1 MDMLKLITKTNM
13 KYFLLSAMIFV
24 AFSLILSVGSQ
35 FAYAHEKQL
44 LSINEKPYLFVV
56 GSIGEPVYI
65 NDKSGVEFFAYIPD
79 PNDPLAE
86 DANGTKPVTGLEK
99 TLKVEVSA
107 GPKNKTLD
115 FEPDEENPSHYTA
128 TFFPSAET
136 TYTYTL
142 TGTVDNTPIHL
153 SYSCVPGAGEEDE
166 DSSGGNNTK
175 TAISQ
180 GVVSEQIAGGFS
192 CPMPRDEVTIP

>member
-1 MDMLKLITKTNM
+1 MVTKTNIR
-13 KYFLLSAMIFV
+13 YIVLSTMSFIT
-24 AFSLILSVGSQ
+24 FSLILSIAIPSQ
-35 FAYAHEKQL
+35 FAFAHEKQL

-56 GSIGEPVYI
+56 GSVDEPVYI
-65 NDKSGVEFFAYIPD
+65 NDKSGVEIFAYIPD

-115 FEPDEENPSHYTA
+115 FEPDEDNPSHYTA

-142 TGTVDNTPIHL
+142 TGTVDNTPIHI
-153 SYSCVPGAGEEDE
+153 SYSCVPGAGDD

-175 TAISQ
+175 TVLSQ
-180 GVVSEQIAGGFS
+180 GVVREQVAGGFS

>member
-1 MDMLKLITKTNM
+1 MVTKTNIR
-13 KYFLLSAMIFV
+13 YIVLSTMSFIT
-24 AFSLILSVGSQ
+24 FSLILSIAIPSQ
-35 FAYAHEKQL
+35 FAFAHEKQL

-56 GSIGEPVYI
+56 GSVGEPVYI
-65 NDKSGVEFFAYIPD
+65 NDKSGVELFAYTPD

-99 TLKVEVSA
+99 TLKVEISA

-115 FEPDEENPSHYTA
+115 FEPDEDNPSHYTA

-142 TGTVDNTPIHL
+142 TGTVDNTPIHI
-153 SYSCVPGAGEEDE
+153 SYSCVPGAGDD
-166 DSSGGNNTK
+166 DSSAGNNTK
-175 TAISQ
+175 TVLSK
-180 GVVSEQIAGGFS
+180 GVVKEQVAGGFS

>member
-1 MDMLKLITKTNM
+1 MVTKTNIR
-13 KYFLLSAMIFV
+13 YIVLSTMSFIT
-24 AFSLILSVGSQ
+24 FSLILSIAIPSQ
-35 FAYAHEKQL
+35 FAFAHEKQL

-56 GSIGEPVYI
+56 GSVGEPVYI

-99 TLKVEVSA
+99 TLKVEISA

-115 FEPDEENPSHYTA
+115 FEPDEDNPSHYTA

-142 TGTVDNTPIHL
+142 TGTVDNTPIHI
-153 SYSCVPGAGEEDE
+153 SYSCVPGAGDD
-166 DSSGGNNTK
+166 DSSAGNNTK
-175 TAISQ
+175 TVLSK
-180 GVVSEQIAGGFS
+180 GVVREQVAGGFS

>member
-1 MDMLKLITKTNM
+1 MVTKKNIRYIVLSTMSLIT
-13 KYFLLSAMIFV
+13 
-24 AFSLILSVGSQ
+24 FSLILSIAIPSQ
-35 FAYAHEKQL
+35 FAFAHEKQL

-56 GSIGEPVYI
+56 GSVGEPVYI
-65 NDKSGVEFFAYIPD
+65 NDKSGVELFAYTPD
-79 PNDPLAE
+79 PNDLLDE

-99 TLKVEVSA
+99 SLKVEVSA

-115 FEPDEENPSHYTA
+115 FEPDEENTAHYTA

-142 TGTVDNTPIHL
+142 TGTVDNTPIHI
-153 SYSCVPGAGEEDE
+153 SYSCVPGAGDDD
-166 DSSGGNNTK
+166 DSSAGNNTK
-175 TAISQ
+175 TVLSK
-180 GVVSEQIAGGFS
+180 GVVREQIAGGFS

>member
-1 MDMLKLITKTNM
+1 MVTKTNIR
-13 KYFLLSAMIFV
+13 YIVLSTMSFIT
-24 AFSLILSVGSQ
+24 FSLILSIAIPSQ
-35 FAYAHEKQL
+35 FAFAHEKQL

-56 GSIGEPVYI
+56 GSVDEPVYI

-86 DANGTKPVTGLEK
+86 DAKVTKPVTGLEK

-142 TGTVDNTPIHL
+142 TGTVDNTPIHI
-153 SYSCVPGAGEEDE
+153 SYSCVPGAGDD
-166 DSSGGNNTK
+166 DSSGGNKTK
-175 TAISQ
+175 TVLSQ
-180 GVVSEQIAGGFS
+180 GVVREQVVGGFS

>member
-1 MDMLKLITKTNM
+1 MVTKTNIR
-13 KYFLLSAMIFV
+13 YIVLSTMSFIT
-24 AFSLILSVGSQ
+24 FSLILSIAIPSQ
-35 FAYAHEKQL
+35 FAFAHEKQL

-56 GSIGEPVYI
+56 GSVGEPVYI
-65 NDKSGVEFFAYIPD
+65 NDKSGVELFAYTPD

-99 TLKVEVSA
+99 TLKVEISA

-115 FEPDEENPSHYTA
+115 FEPDEDNPSHYTA

-142 TGTVDNTPIHL
+142 TGTVDNTPIHI
-153 SYSCVPGAGEEDE
+153 SYSCVPGAGDD
-166 DSSGGNNTK
+166 DSSAGNNTK
-175 TAISQ
+175 TVLSK
-180 GVVSEQIAGGFS
+180 GVVREQVAGGFS

>member
-1 MDMLKLITKTNM
+1 MGTKTNIQ
-13 KYFLLSAMIFV
+13 YFVLLAVIFV
-24 AFSLILSVGSQ
+24 TFSLILSIGSQ
-35 FAYAHEKQL
+35 FAFAHEKQL

-56 GSIGEPVYI
+56 GSIDEPVYI
-65 NDKSGVEFFAYIPD
+65 NDKSGVELFAYIPD
-79 PNDPLAE
+79 PNDPLSE
-86 DANGTKPVTGLEK
+86 KSNGTKPISELEK

-115 FEPDEENPSHYTA
+115 FEPDEENSAHYTA

-142 TGTVDNTPIHL
+142 TGTIDNTPIHI
-153 SYSCVPGAGEEDE
+153 SYSCIPGGGAED
-166 DSSGGNNTK
+166 DDTSAADNTK
-175 TAISQ
+175 TVLSQ
-180 GVVSEQIAGGFS
+180 GVVREQVAGGFS

>member
-1 MDMLKLITKTNM
+1 MVTKTNIR
-13 KYFLLSAMIFV
+13 YIVLSTMSFIT
-24 AFSLILSVGSQ
+24 FSLILSIAIPSQ
-35 FAYAHEKQL
+35 FAFAHEKQL

-65 NDKSGVEFFAYIPD
+65 NDKSGVELFAYTPD

-115 FEPDEENPSHYTA
+115 FEPDEDNPSHYTA

-142 TGTVDNTPIHL
+142 TGTVDNTPIHI
-153 SYSCVPGAGEEDE
+153 SYSCVPGAGDD
-166 DSSGGNNTK
+166 DSSAGNNTK
-175 TAISQ
+175 TVLSK
-180 GVVSEQIAGGFS
+180 GVVREQVAGGFS

>member
-1 MDMLKLITKTNM
+1 MVTKTNIR
-13 KYFLLSAMIFV
+13 YIVLSTMSFIT
-24 AFSLILSVGSQ
+24 FSLILSIAIPSQ
-35 FAYAHEKQL
+35 FAFAHEKQL
-44 LSINEKPYLFVV
+44 LSINEKQYLFVV
-56 GSIGEPVYI
+56 GSVGEPVYI
-65 NDKSGVEFFAYIPD
+65 NDKSGVELFAYTPD

-107 GPKNKTLD
+107 GPNNKTLD
-115 FEPDEENPSHYTA
+115 FEPDEDNPSHYTA

-142 TGTVDNTPIHL
+142 TGTVDNTPIHI
-153 SYSCVPGAGEEDE
+153 SYSCVPGAGDD
-166 DSSGGNNTK
+166 DSSAGNNTK
-175 TAISQ
+175 TVLSK
-180 GVVSEQIAGGFS
+180 GVVREQVAGGFS

>member
-1 MDMLKLITKTNM
+1 MVTKTNIR
-13 KYFLLSAMIFV
+13 YIVLSTMSFIT
-24 AFSLILSVGSQ
+24 FSLILSIAIPSQ
-35 FAYAHEKQL
+35 FAFAHEKQL

-56 GSIGEPVYI
+56 GSVGEPVYI
-65 NDKSGVEFFAYIPD
+65 NDKSGVELFAYTPD

-115 FEPDEENPSHYTA
+115 FEPDEDNPSHYTA

-142 TGTVDNTPIHL
+142 TGTVDNTPIHI
-153 SYSCVPGAGEEDE
+153 SYSCVPGAGDD
-166 DSSGGNNTK
+166 DSSAGNNTK
-175 TAISQ
+175 TVLSK
-180 GVVSEQIAGGFS
+180 GVVREQVAGGFS

>member
-1 MDMLKLITKTNM
+1 M
-13 KYFLLSAMIFV
+13 KYFLLSVAMIFV
-24 AFSLILSVGSQ
+24 TFSLLISIGSQ

-56 GSIGEPVYI
+56 GSVDEPVYI

-86 DANGTKPVTGLEK
+86 DADGVKPVAGLEK

-115 FEPDEENPSHYTA
+115 FEPDEENTAHYKA

-142 TGTVDNTPIHL
+142 TGTVDNTPIHI
-153 SYSCVPGAGEEDE
+153 SYSCVPGAGDD
-166 DSSGGNNTK
+166 DSSAGNITK
-175 TAISQ
+175 TVLSQ
-180 GVVSEQIAGGFS
+180 GVVSEQLAGGFS

>member
-1 MDMLKLITKTNM
+1 MVTKTNIQ
-13 KYFLLSAMIFV
+13 YIVLSTMSIIT
-24 AFSLILSVGSQ
+24 FSLILSIVLQPQ

-44 LSINEKPYLFVV
+44 VSINEKPYLFVV

-65 NDKSGVEFFAYIPD
+65 NDKSGVELFAYIPD
-79 PNDPLAE
+79 PNDPLSE
-86 DANGTKPVTGLEK
+86 DSNVTKPITGLEK

-107 GPKNKTLD
+107 GPTNKTLG
-115 FEPDEENPSHYTA
+115 FEPDEENPAHYTA

-142 TGTVDNTPIHL
+142 TGTIDNTPVHI
-153 SYSCVPGAGEEDE
+153 SYSCVPGGGEDDDDE
-166 DSSGGNNTK
+166 SSGGNNTK
-175 TAISQ
+175 TELSQ
-180 GVVSEQIAGGFS
+180 GVIREQMAGGFS

>member
-1 MDMLKLITKTNM
+1 MITKTNM
-13 KYFLLSAMIFV
+13 KYFLLFAMIFV
-24 AFSLILSVGSQ
+24 AFSLILSVGSK

-56 GSIGEPVYI
+56 GSVDEPVYI
-65 NDKSGVEFFAYIPD
+65 NDKSGVEFFAYTPD
-79 PNDPLAE
+79 PNDPFAE
-86 DANGTKPVTGLEK
+86 DANGTKPVSGLEK

-115 FEPDEENPSHYTA
+115 FEPDEENTALYTA

-142 TGTVDNTPIHL
+142 TGTVDNTPIHI
-153 SYSCVPGAGEEDE
+153 SYSCVPGAGDD
-166 DSSGGNNTK
+166 DSSAGNNTK
-175 TAISQ
+175 TVLSK
-180 GVVSEQIAGGFS
+180 GVVREQIAGGFS